1 MNYSG
6 KIAACDSTFR
16 VTPRGHNTA
25 AGFMPA
31 AFFFDL
37 LNLVRLYRRQHPWNE
52 LTYFFG
58 VAPTTTPD

>member
-1 MNYSG
+1 MKFSG

-31 AFFFDL
+31 AFFFDW
-37 LNLVRLYRRQHPWNE
+37 LNLIRLYRRHHPCN
-52 LTYFFG
+52 
-58 VAPTTTPD
+58 